1 MILYEDMKLVIT
13 IKRNRLNTFGFI
25 RYAYVLT
32 WCAHANTVIYRYPY
46 MVEHIEVADEFIT
59 SKSPDLTRFFII
71 NPIATHVE

>member
-32 WCAHANTVIYRYPY
+32 
-46 MVEHIEVADEFIT
+46 
-59 SKSPDLTRFFII
+59 
-71 NPIATHVE
+71 